1 MKRLLRSFI
10 VGSVLLGGLL
20 VIYHFSN
27 THSVHAQTGC
37 DLTSF
42 SGAYGYNETGYVY
55 DNQGNVYILGSVG
68 RIVADGNGGLTGAET
83 YSFDGTVGKRT
94 YTGTYSMN
102 ADCTGSV
109 TLQSTGGTSTGPAH
123 GDIVA
128 VNNSREINFVQTDTN
143 YIFSGTLKKQVQ

>member
-1 MKRLLRSFI
+1 MKRFLHSLI
-10 VGSVLLGGLL
+10 VGCVLMGGIL
-20 VIYHFSN
+20 VVYHFSN
-27 THSVHAQTGC
+27 THSVHAQAGC
-37 DLTSF
+37 ALTSF
-42 SGAYGYNETGYVY
+42 SGAYGYNLTGYAY
-55 DNQGNVYILGSVG
+55 DDQDNVYILASVG

-83 YSFDGTVGKRT
+83 FSFDGTIGKRT

-109 TLQSTGGTSTGPAH
+109 TLQSTGGASTGPAR

-143 YIFSGTLKKQVQ
+143 YIFSGTLKKQEQ